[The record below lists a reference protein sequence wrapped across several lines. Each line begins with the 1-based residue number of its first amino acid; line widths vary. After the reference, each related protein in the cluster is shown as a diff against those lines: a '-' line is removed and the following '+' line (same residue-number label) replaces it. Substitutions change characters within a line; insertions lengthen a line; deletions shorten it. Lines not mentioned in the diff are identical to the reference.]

1 MKIRNNK
8 LRGIVA
14 VFATIALFTNYCA
27 KSEEAAA
34 AVAAVGSL
42 PTQFSA
48 SQLTVESDASYANN
62 NYGVISGSKL
72 ENWLTD
78 WTANKPAAITGK
90 LVILQNRT
98 TNVVGSQNVTP
109 DNTNIFVYVST
120 DFNIDVTGSNE
131 RSTGVVTAAVIVD
144 SGSEIDKFL
153 NKYKIDPTKD
163 LIVLAPGRGDG
174 NGDLSATGRIWY
186 ALRYWGVEKEHLA
199 ILNGAVKYEIRKSF
213 LSDATSPAIPTNEQG
228 TFTVKSLRRDATAY
242 QIDTAELIDKIKNN
256 PTSIWISDARSAAE
270 WAGFVNSTTGNG
282 SGVTAF
288 DAHLKDAKHTPWQA
302 FIDNVKR
309 ADDLTNYAANETYLL
324 NGGFKVTSSYRFKSK
339 ATLKAYLETT
349 KGYPTDKSKEFIVYC
364 RTNTR
369 SQASGIVGA
378 ILGYP
383 TRYYD
388 GSWSEWSSLSG
399 YNADGTRNTLFSGDA
414 AFQFATDKNELN
426 GKSSNATV
434 TRLTAVDATTGAET
448 QATGVAIA
456 AGVNGEIDNVPT
468 IVAGVTYST
477 NTLNAWPV
485 NRNGSTVKAI
495 INADTEYKRQ

>member
-1 MKIRNNK
+1 MKTRNNK

-27 KSEEAAA
+27 KSEETAAA
-34 AVAAVGSL
+34 AASTGSL
-42 PTQFSA
+42 PTKLTA
-48 SQLTVESDASYANN
+48 AQLTVESDASYDNN
-62 NYGVISGSKL
+62 SYGVISGSKL
-72 ENWLTD
+72 ESWLSNWS
-78 WTANKPAAITGK
+78 ANKPAAITGK

-98 TNVVGSQNVTP
+98 TNVVGSQNITP

-131 RSTGVVTAAVIVD
+131 RSTGVVTAATIVD

-163 LIVLAPGRGDG
+163 LIVLAPGRGEG

-199 ILNGAVKYEIRKSF
+199 ILNGAVKYEIRKTY

-228 TFTVKSLRRDATAY
+228 NFTVKSLRRDATAY
-242 QIDTAELIDKIKNN
+242 QIDTGELIDKIKNSPN
-256 PTSIWISDARSAAE
+256 SIWISDARGANE
-270 WAGFVNSTTGNG
+270 WAGIANSTAGNG

-288 DAHLKDAKHTPWQA
+288 DAHLKGAKHTPWQA

-309 ADDLTNYAANETYLL
+309 ADDSNYAANESYLL

-339 ATLKAYLETT
+339 AALKTYLETT

-399 YNADGTRNTLFSGDA
+399 YNTDTTRNTVFSGDS
-414 AFQFATDKNELN
+414 AFQFATDKDELN
-426 GKSSNATV
+426 GKTSNATV

-448 QATGVAIA
+448 QATGVAVA
-456 AGVNGEIDNVPT
+456 AGVNGEIDNSPT

-477 NTLNAWPV
+477 NTLNTWPV
-485 NRNGSTVKAI
+485 NRNGTTVKAI